1 MVINF
6 NDSNT
11 KLNVVRNHTIFASSG
26 WRSAHPGGL
35 LFLLIGQLEPA
46 GLLVVVSRHGDGP
59 GDAVPGVAR
68 QQLAGLAPLAVP
80 GPRERRVAPVRLP
93 VQRRGGAGEALAA
106 RPLGQRRLARGL
118 VPQEGRGAVLA
129 QVPGGRR
136 LLEGLTGLGG
146 ARALRVVEVARVGRV
161 GRVGRDGPVPA
172 GLAAPGR
179 RRAVRVRE
187 PAAAARAARRPA
199 RAAVRAAR
207 TAPARRARPAQRLRA
222 RTPSQLQ

>member
-1 MVINF
+1 MTL

-11 KLNVVRNHTIFASSG
+11 KLISQTIFASSR

-136 LLEGLTGLGG
+136 LLEGLPGLGG
-146 ARALRVVEVARVGRV
+146 ARALRVVEVARVERGR
-161 GRVGRDGPVPA
+161 RARR
-172 GLAAPGR
+172 PGR
-179 RRAVRVRE
+179 EQRKR
-187 PAAAARAARRPA
+187 AARAAQLQAGRVHRRHVVAGAPA
-199 RAAVRAAR
+199 RARRVRDVAHCR
-207 TAPARRARPAQRLRA
+207 HGTL
-222 RTPSQLQ
+222 